1 MNKKLFSIHSTHRFG
16 FKHIIFVLV
25 ILIIT
30 QILISFYQK
39 KSLNDFLF
47 KTQQWYQQDSAERLA
62 NLTSTS
68 LELLVDNVNSLKV
81 FPEEEKRRIIKSFNI
96 IFNQQL
102 LQKNVREVCLIF
114 EKRKNEIVAID
125 NGKAL
130 FNFISGNS
138 DFIES
143 SYSHTNA
150 LKMFS
155 EIKKELRNN
164 EQIYSNLNEDDII
177 NIFVPFIPKG
187 EFLGALYM
195 KNKPD
200 FSFLTAEF
208 TSSLDA
214 SSITYSSIILLGLL
228 VIYYITSYSL
238 KERDRVQEM
247 FFAER
252 EKHIKEQTAHEK
264 ESHFTKR
271 IYRAHHKAEKVMGFI
286 KEDLKKISGS
296 TNDVIKFRVL
306 KYANFVSRVIY
317 NMKWFETPLK
327 TLRSNTFN
335 TDINEVLGFIIDN
348 IFLRITSK
356 SEMFSFNLQLD
367 KKVPTIHINEFAV
380 WEVVEPLIQNS
391 IDHSD
396 DNKILITIKTEY
408 VPKKDLIKVTV
419 SDDGKGIL
427 PDFLEQNENGIKK
440 LFFENISSKQGENNR
455 GYGCYIAYEI
465 SKRCGWSID
474 ASNLKSKGSRFEI
487 LIPINSL

>member
-1 MNKKLFSIHSTHRFG
+1 MKKKIFSIHNTHRFG
-16 FKHIIFVLV
+16 FKHIIFVLL
-25 ILIIT
+25 ILIAT
-30 QILISFYQK
+30 QILISLFQK

-68 LELLVDNVNSLKV
+68 LELLVDNVYSLKI
-81 FPEEEKRRIIKSFNI
+81 FNEEEKRRIIQSFDI

-102 LQKNVREVCLIF
+102 LQKNVREVCLLFI
-114 EKRKNEIVAID
+114 RNNNNVIAID

-130 FNFISGNS
+130 FNFISDNS
-138 DFIES
+138 GLIKS
-143 SYSHTNA
+143 SYSHTEA

-155 EIKKELRNN
+155 EIKKELLDN
-164 EQIYSNLNEDDII
+164 EQIYSKLNKDEII
-177 NIFVPFIPKG
+177 NIFVPFVPKG

-208 TSSLDA
+208 TSSLDT
-214 SSITYSSIILLGLL
+214 SSIIYSSIILLGLL

-238 KERDRVQEM
+238 KERDQVQAM

-271 IYRAHHKAEKVMGFI
+271 IYQAHHKAEKVMGFI
-286 KEDLKKISGS
+286 KEDLKKINGS
-296 TNDVIKFRVL
+296 TNDGIKFRVL
-306 KYANFVSRVIY
+306 KYSNFVSRVIY

-327 TLRSNTFN
+327 TLRSNTFS

-367 KKVPTIHINEFAV
+367 KNVPTIHVNEFAV

-396 DNKILITIKTEY
+396 DNKILITVKTEY
-408 VPKKDLIKVTV
+408 VSEKEFIKVTV
-419 SDDGKGIL
+419 SDDGKGIQH
-427 PDFLEQNENGIKK
+427 DFLEKNEKGIKK
-440 LFFENISSKQGENNR
+440 LFLENITSKQGENNS

-465 SKRCGWSID
+465 SKRCGWTID
-474 ASNLKSKGSRFEI
+474 AQNLDSKGSQFDI
-487 LIPINSL
+487 FIPINL